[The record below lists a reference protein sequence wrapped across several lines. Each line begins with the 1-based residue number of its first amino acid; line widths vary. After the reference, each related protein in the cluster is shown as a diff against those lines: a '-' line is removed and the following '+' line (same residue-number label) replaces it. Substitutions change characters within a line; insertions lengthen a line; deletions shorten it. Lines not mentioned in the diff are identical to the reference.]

1 MISHGRKVI
10 GLCFQH
16 LVYLSSFFYLLIQR
30 EFPVRKG
37 GGESLLRNF
46 LGVRFEY
53 ETKTTSTYSVQ
64 NTISRSICNKVQTK
78 NLGKGC
84 MPVVGIKI
92 SRNSNFFF
100 ISRPVFDLII
110 RTALPTLIFGG
121 ILTNKCT

>member
-1 MISHGRKVI
+1 MFSERSGENS
-10 GLCFQH
+10 L
-16 LVYLSSFFYLLIQR
+16 YPLIQR

-92 SRNSNFFF
+92 SRNSK
-100 ISRPVFDLII
+100 IQ
-110 RTALPTLIFGG
+110 TGFGICRDRNG
-121 ILTNKCT
+121 